1 MESLLDD
8 EPGVLAPPEA
18 DPDFDES
25 LDGSPAPEELAEP
38 DEPGVADE
46 LDEPDGLDGLVE
58 LPLDGELDEDDGGVP
73 LLPLPLLPLLPDLLP
88 PLSWPQAARPK
99 AKATATARVE
109 SFMSPPWLGYT

>member
-46 LDEPDGLDGLVE
+46 LDEPDGLDGLVVTM
-58 LPLDGELDEDDGGVP
+58 P
-73 LLPLPLLPLLPDLLP
+73 
-88 PLSWPQAARPK
+88 
-99 AKATATARVE
+99 E
-109 SFMSPPWLGYT
+109 SQH